1 MQKKRKSSHDSENQD
16 LITCW
21 GAFILPLPYHF
32 IDRLLQVVFPWKYM
46 DANQNG
52 HLYKMLSWCSLVL
65 GWQKCIQPD
74 WNGFRNQLEE
84 WGETKDGK
92 EQLMPS
98 MDPSLNCRSLLTALG
113 FYPFLLA
120 CVPGEKDASGHLVC
134 DPPVALGPVARHEV
148 FHPDLG
154 LPGVSLLFSG
164 CLPPCSIPRPGTSGF
179 SSDPGLVQGR
189 DPEFMN

>member
-1 MQKKRKSSHDSENQD
+1 
-16 LITCW
+16 
-21 GAFILPLPYHF
+21 
-32 IDRLLQVVFPWKYM
+32 
-46 DANQNG
+46 
-52 HLYKMLSWCSLVL
+52 ML
-65 GWQKCIQPD
+65 
-74 WNGFRNQLEE
+74 
-84 WGETKDGK
+84 
-92 EQLMPS
+92 S
-98 MDPSLNCRSLLTALG
+98 MDPSLNFRSLLTALG

-134 DPPVALGPVARHEV
+134 DPLVALGPVARHEV